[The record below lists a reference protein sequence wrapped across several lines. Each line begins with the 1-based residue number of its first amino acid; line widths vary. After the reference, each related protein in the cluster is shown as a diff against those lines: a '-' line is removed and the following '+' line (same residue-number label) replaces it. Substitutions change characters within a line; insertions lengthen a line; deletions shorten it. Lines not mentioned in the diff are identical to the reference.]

1 MNKSSFAILAMLA
14 AGMLAVLG
22 SPDLAAQN
30 TTGTYPSRPVT
41 IISPYV
47 PGAVTDKDGRVW
59 SQKLTQALGKP
70 FVLDFKPG
78 AGSTIGTHYVAK
90 AAPDGHTLL
99 IITSGFTVT
108 AAMYK
113 DLPYDPLKD
122 LAPVSLTAERPVTVL
137 INPRL
142 PIRNFVE
149 YTTYARA
156 HPNEL
161 NFGTSG
167 AGSILHMAGAWMHSA
182 TGTEVTFVHYKGS
195 APMLVDLV
203 AGRVDAAPSNIFNA
217 MPFISS
223 GKLRPIAIAS
233 ATRSQM
239 LPGIRTVAEQGIP
252 GYGYSAWGG
261 LLSPAGVPA
270 VIINKLSGEIAKYV
284 KEPDVIEKLTGD
296 GTVLIGSTPEAFRQ
310 TLVTEITR
318 WKGLAQQFNI
328 KAADD

>member
-1 MNKSSFAILAMLA
+1 MYKFTFAMLA
-14 AGMLAVLG
+14 ASAIAVLG
-22 SPDLAAQN
+22 SPELAAQSAASA
-30 TTGTYPSRPVT
+30 YPSRPVT

-78 AGSTIGTHYVAK
+78 AGSTIGTNYVAK
-90 AAPDGHTLL
+90 AAADGHTLL

-122 LAPVSLTAERPVTVL
+122 LAPVSLTAERPVTLLVH
-137 INPRL
+137 PSM
-142 PIRNFVE
+142 PIRNFTE
-149 YTTYARA
+149 HIAFAKA
-156 HPNEL
+156 HPGGL

-182 TGTEVTFVHYKGS
+182 TGTEVTFIHYKGS

-203 AGRVDAAPSNIFNA
+203 AGRVNASPSNIFNA

-233 ATRSQM
+233 ATPSQL
-239 LPGIRTVAEQGIP
+239 LPGIRTIAEQGIP

-261 LLSPAGVPA
+261 ILAPASVSPA
-270 VIINKLSGEIAKYV
+270 IINRLSSEIAKYV

>member
-1 MNKSSFAILAMLA
+1 MNKFTFAMLA
-14 AGMLAVLG
+14 AGTVAVLG
-22 SPDLAAQN
+22 SPDLAAQSAASA
-30 TTGTYPSRPVT
+30 YPSRPVT
-41 IISPYV
+41 IVSPYV

-59 SQKLTQALGKP
+59 AQKLTQALGKA
-70 FVLDFKPG
+70 FVMDFKPG
-78 AGSTIGTHYVAK
+78 AGSTIGSNYVAK

-122 LAPVSLTAERPVTVL
+122 LAPISLTAERPVTLLVH
-137 INPRL
+137 PGM
-142 PIRNFVE
+142 PIKNFIE
-149 YTTYARA
+149 YIAYAKA
-156 HPNEL
+156 HPGGL

-182 TGTEVTFVHYKGS
+182 TGTEVTFIHYKGS

-203 AGRVDAAPSNIFNA
+203 AGRVNVSPANIFNA

-223 GKLRPIAIAS
+223 GKLRAIAIAS
-233 ATRSQM
+233 AAPSAL
-239 LPGIRTVAEQGIP
+239 LPGIRTIAEQGVP

-261 LLSPAGVPA
+261 LLAPAGVPA
-270 VIINKLSGEIAKYV
+270 PIINKLSSEIAKYV

-310 TLVTEITR
+310 TLVAEITR
-318 WKGLAQQFNI
+318 WKSLAQQFNI
-328 KAADD
+328 KAADE